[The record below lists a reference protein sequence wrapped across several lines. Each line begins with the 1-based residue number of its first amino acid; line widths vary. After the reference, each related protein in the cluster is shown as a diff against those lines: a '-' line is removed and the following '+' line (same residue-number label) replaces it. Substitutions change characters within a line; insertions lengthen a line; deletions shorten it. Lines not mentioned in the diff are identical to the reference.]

1 MRLRIVRPPPP
12 EIEGLQVGHLRF
24 GASYEIAHPLC
35 ELLLLMGYGVPVDE
49 LPHSTAAEKPITPK
63 RSTPTHPRPSRT
75 R

>member
-24 GASYEIAHPLC
+24 GASYEIAQPLS
-35 ELLLLMGYGVPVDE
+35 ELLLLMGYAVPVDD
-49 LPHSTAAEKPITPK
+49 PPIRAGVMTRKAPKPRQRK
-63 RSTPTHPRPSRT
+63 T